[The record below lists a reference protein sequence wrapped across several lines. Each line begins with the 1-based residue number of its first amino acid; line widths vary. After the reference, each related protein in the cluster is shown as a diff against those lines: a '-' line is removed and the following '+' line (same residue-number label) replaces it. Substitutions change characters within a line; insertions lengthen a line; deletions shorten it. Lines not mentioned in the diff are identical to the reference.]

1 MGYRAILEA
10 SPETVQDMEM
20 SAQQRLDEAMVLY
33 VAERHHT
40 AIYIAGLSAE
50 MYLKTACFF
59 LGGAGP
65 ANPVGALLAPLN
77 PRRYTPPFRGDFE
90 SGHGLWFWSQ
100 ELQHRRQN
108 LRLRRAP
115 NRFLQVIATIYMDW
129 FIGMRYRP
137 GSATGDDAARFI
149 TQVEWLANNH
159 AKLRR

>member
-115 NRFLQVIATIYMDW
+115 NRFL
-129 FIGMRYRP
+129 
-137 GSATGDDAARFI
+137 
-149 TQVEWLANNH
+149 
-159 AKLRR
+159 

>member
-1 MGYRAILEA
+1 MGYRAILEI
-10 SPETVQDMEM
+10 SPETVQDLEM
-20 SAQQRLDEAMVLY
+20 SAQRRLDEAMALY
-33 VAERHHT
+33 VTERHHT

-59 LGGAGP
+59 LGGARP
-65 ANPVGALLAPLN
+65 ADPVGVHLAPLN
-77 PRRYTPPFRGDFE
+77 PKRYTPPFQGDFE

-100 ELQHRRQN
+100 ELLHRRRN
-108 LRLRRAP
+108 LRVRPAP
-115 NRFLQVIATIYMDW
+115 NRFLQVIAAIYTDW

-159 AKLRR
+159 ATLRR